1 MAIQYF
7 GINRGE
13 QLKDIATGTSTTGR
27 KIELTVDDTVN
38 LTRNEIRDQVE
49 VLLQH
54 IYNQR
59 STPFK

>member
-1 MAIQYF
+1 MTIQYF

-13 QLKDIATGTSTTGR
+13 QLSNVATGTSTTGR
-27 KIELTVDDTVN
+27 KIELALDDTVG
-38 LTRNEIRDQVE
+38 LTRNEIHDQVE

-59 STPFK
+59 ATPFK

>member
-13 QLKDIATGTSTTGR
+13 QLKDVVAGTATTGR
-27 KIELTVDDTVN
+27 KIELAVDDTVN

-54 IYNQR
+54 IFNHR

>member
-13 QLKDIATGTSTTGR
+13 QLRDIATGTSTTSR
-27 KIELTVDDTVN
+27 KIELAVDDTVN

-49 VLLQH
+49 VLLQYL
-54 IYNQR
+54 YNQR

>member
-13 QLKDIATGTSTTGR
+13 QLKDIATGTSTTGK
-27 KIELTVDDTVN
+27 KIELALDDTVG
-38 LTRNEIRDQVE
+38 LTRTEIHDQVE

>member
-1 MAIQYF
+1 MTIQYM
-7 GINRGE
+7 GINRGD
-13 QLKDIATGTSTTGR
+13 QLKDVVTGTVTTGK
-27 KIELTVDDTVN
+27 KIELSVDDAVN

-54 IYNQR
+54 LFNHR

>member
-1 MAIQYF
+1 MTIQYF

-13 QLKDIATGTSTTGR
+13 QLNNVATGTATTAK
-27 KIELTVDDTVN
+27 KIELAVDDSVG

-49 VLLQH
+49 VLLQQ

-59 STPFK
+59 ATPFK